1 MIRLTNDLK
10 TIFKTN
16 SPTLPSTRY
25 TWVHTTTDNLFILAM
40 ALDEFFTWDNFKIKL
55 SGLSHSC
62 HRYLLYTKKRARI
75 HRLQKAFCIKG
86 SITYGGE
93 QVHGRDFEVNFLAKF
108 CHLCLKNT
116 TISAPE
122 RWQNS
127 HFVWQVYTNDPN
139 MSFSRRLLSC
149 KSRAIRF
156 FSFWKFHR
164 HR

>member
-1 MIRLTNDLK
+1 MVRLTNDLK

-25 TWVHTTTDNLFILAM
+25 TWVHTTTDNLFILAI
-40 ALDEFFTWDNFKIKL
+40 ALDAFFMRDNFKIKI
-55 SGLSHSC
+55 SGVSHSC

-93 QVHGRDFEVNFLAKF
+93 QVHGRNFEVNFLAKF
-108 CHLCLKNT
+108 CHLCPKNT

-149 KSRAIRF
+149 KSQAISF

-164 HR
+164 DR